1 MSVRCACARKKS
13 FTPLLILRRVR
24 AYNIE
29 PAFILELP
37 IYITKLGRWPKVPDY
52 LDLAVQQSIISGLC
66 PSAKKETFGPT
77 LLLEMPIYNL
87 LAMTLT
93 LNPCLLSTGSP
104 TAKAWHSYLPSVP
117 KELSSLSETFRIS
130 IVTKSFFNFLPSTNG
145 RVYGISYS

>member
-1 MSVRCACARKKS
+1 MSVPCAGAKKKK
-13 FTPLLILRRVR
+13 FTPLLILRGVR

-37 IYITKLGRWPKVPDY
+37 IYITKLGRLPKVANY
-52 LDLAVQQSIISGLC
+52 LNLAVQQSILSGLC
-66 PSAKKETFGPT
+66 PSAKKGTFGPT

-104 TAKAWHSYLPSVP
+104 TAKA
-117 KELSSLSETFRIS
+117 
-130 IVTKSFFNFLPSTNG
+130 
-145 RVYGISYS
+145 